1 MDTMDCAGLMKRID
15 EKMEKGA
22 NVKLARFG
30 ITFAQMQ
37 VLMALYRMAE
47 ENVPLKSLE
56 RQFEV
61 AQSTAAGLVTRLE
74 AKGLVISFTP
84 LEDKRLKIIR
94 LTNEGKEICAS
105 SEEEAKE
112 GDRILLSGLDEEE
125 RIQFYRLLK
134 KIDDHLKQSP
144 DRHGQAFISDISN
157 ACF

>member
-61 AQSTAAGLVTRLE
+61 AQSTAAGLVTRLK
-74 AKGLVISFTP
+74 AKGLVTSFTP

-94 LTNEGKEICAS
+94 LTDEGKEICAS
-105 SEEEAKE
+105 SEEDAKE
-112 GDRILLSGLDEEE
+112 GDRILLSGLDEGE

-144 DRHGQAFISDISN
+144 DRHGQAFILDISN